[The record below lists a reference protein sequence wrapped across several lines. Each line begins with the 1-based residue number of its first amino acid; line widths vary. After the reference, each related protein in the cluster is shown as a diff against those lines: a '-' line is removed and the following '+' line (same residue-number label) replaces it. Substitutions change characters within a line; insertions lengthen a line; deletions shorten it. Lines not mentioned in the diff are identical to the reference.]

1 LMKSP
6 DIPTMEIGVKDQGTV
21 EQVVVFI

>member
-1 LMKSP
+1 MKSP